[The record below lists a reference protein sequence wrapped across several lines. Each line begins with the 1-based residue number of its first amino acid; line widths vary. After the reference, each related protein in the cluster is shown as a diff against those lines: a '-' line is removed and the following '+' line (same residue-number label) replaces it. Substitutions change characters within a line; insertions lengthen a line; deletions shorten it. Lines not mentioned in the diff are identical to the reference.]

1 MKTEHILARVH
12 EILALSDEPTT
23 TRTELAKLA
32 DDLAA
37 QVRAEIAAATG
48 AGNAAKTISAMLKHM
63 RSRELY
69 RTALHYGWIDAK
81 GRQCFCDGY
90 RAYRLTEH
98 IPTEDRPADAGT
110 PVDLDKIF
118 PEITPA
124 EYYPLPLPS
133 YADVKTHIALERAE
147 NGRRANPLW
156 DFGDAAPTVN
166 AAYLLDVLAVLPDA
180 AEAYV
185 RRGAAGIGSPM
196 VFKGTRGEAILLP
209 IRCQRYSEKTAAAA
223 KVETETNAA
232 EIARRED
239 EKRRRTLLDLL
250 RCYRDELERNP
261 EYALTPDEFA
271 YIARFA

>member
-48 AGNAAKTISAMLKHM
+48 AGNAAKTISAMLKQ
-63 RSRELY
+63 SRKETS

-118 PEITPA
+118 PEITPS

-133 YADVKTHIALERAE
+133 YADVKTRIALERAE

-180 AEAYV
+180 AEAYI
-185 RRGAAGIGSPM
+185 RRGAAGIGSPI
-196 VFKGTRGEAILLP
+196 FIKGTRGEVLLLP
-209 IRCQRYSEKTAAAA
+209 VRCQRYSEKTAAAA

-250 RCYRDELERNP
+250 QCYRDELERNP

-271 YIARFA
+271 HIARFA